1 MPTIKNSFERHKVLD
16 RCFRDKSRKYFL
28 EDLIRIVNEDTFYYY
43 GTNVSKRTIQNDI
56 SYMKDS
62 EGYSAPIAKKM
73 DGHRAYYFYSD
84 DDFSILNLPMS
95 QQEMELLANTIN
107 MLNRFKGLPD
117 LSWMEQVLV
126 RFQDTFHLTEAPS
139 GIVSFQQ
146 NQYLHGLHHF
156 STLFDAIAR
165 NNVLEITYHKFR
177 KPPTTREIHPYQLR
191 QYNNRWFLIGMEPK
205 FINKISLVTV
215 PLDRIDE
222 IKIDEN
228 KIFQS
233 YSGGDINDYFS
244 QIVGVSMN
252 INSKKEQ
259 IVIKAT
265 YPAAAY
271 INSKPF
277 HNSQTIIE
285 QDKDYI
291 VFELSLIPNY
301 EFETILLGFL
311 DECEVIKPLW
321 LKQKMAKRAEKILK
335 NNG

>member
-16 RCFRDKSRKYFL
+16 RCFRDKSRKYYL
-28 EDLIRIVNEDTFYYY
+28 EDLISIVNEDTFYYY
-43 GTNVSKRTIQNDI
+43 GTKVSKRTVQNDI

-73 DGHRAYYFYSD
+73 DGHRAYYFYDD
-84 DDFSILNLPMS
+84 DDFSIMNLPMT
-95 QQEMELLANTIN
+95 QQEMELLAKTIN

-139 GIVSFQQ
+139 GIVSFEQ
-146 NQYLHGLHHF
+146 NLYLHGLHHF

-165 NNVLEITYHKFR
+165 KNVLEITYHKFR
-177 KPPTTREIHPYQLR
+177 KPTTIREIHPYQLR

-205 FINKISLVTV
+205 LVDKISLVTI
-215 PLDRIDE
+215 PLDRIDG
-222 IKIDEN
+222 IQIDKD

-233 YSGGDINDYFS
+233 YLGGDIDNYFS

-252 INSKKEQ
+252 INSKKEC
-259 IVIKAT
+259 IVIKAMH
-265 YPAAAY
+265 PAASY
-271 INSKPF
+271 IKSKPF
-277 HNSQTIIE
+277 HNSQSIIE

-291 VFELSLIPNY
+291 VFELNLIPNY
-301 EFETILLGFL
+301 EFETMLFGVL
-311 DECEVIKPLW
+311 DECEVIQPLW
-321 LKQKMAKRAEKILK
+321 LKEKMARRAEKILK
-335 NNG
+335 ING